1 MSAPDSRRG
10 PFSRLY
16 GQWLDRL
23 AGAGAGR
30 TQTLVL
36 LCLCERLEF
45 DSHGNATAWFPRAEL
60 AERLGVSDGAV
71 SKAASGLIE
80 KGLLSVRKTGH
91 NGRATVYNV
100 FPGTPW
106 PLQRYHPQGDQNARR
121 YPQTG
126 LVGTTHRDTPK
137 TYKGGRVDALP
148 PAKTILQQNLEAV
161 KNGTALTREDW

>member
-1 MSAPDSRRG
+1 MPAPDSRRG

-16 GQWLDRL
+16 GPWVDQL

-36 LCLCERLEF
+36 LCLCERLDF
-45 DSHGNATAWFPRAEL
+45 DGHGNASAWYPRAEL
-60 AERLGVSDGAV
+60 AERLGTTKESV
-71 SKAASGLIE
+71 SKAVSGLIE
-80 KGLLSVRKTGH
+80 KRLLSVKRSGH
-91 NGRATVYNV
+91 KGRATVYNV

-106 PLQRYHPQGDQNARR
+106 PLHRRHGEGHQKAQR

-137 TYKGGRVDALP
+137 TYIGVGQEP
-148 PAKTILQQNLEAV
+148 SPCKTILQQNLEAARD
-161 KNGTALTREDW
+161 GTALTREDW